1 MIKIGVLELQ
11 GNFESHHKI
20 LKKLGYDSV
29 GVKNSSDL
37 ECLDGLVLPGGES
50 TTMSLLIDSFNLRDS
65 LLDFSKN
72 KPILGTCAGLILMSK
87 NIENESKV
95 NPLGILD
102 ITIGRNA
109 YGRQIM
115 SKKEKINMEI
125 DSNLI
130 DFEVTLIRA
139 PKIKGVGN
147 EIQVLLEL
155 DDSPIAVYNGMHMGL
170 SFHPELNGVTLF
182 HDSLFRGSVNSNFQA
197 PAGNI
202 NAA

>member
-72 KPILGTCAGLILMSK
+72 KPILGTCAGLILMAK

-155 DDSPIAVYNGMHMGL
+155 DDSPIAIYNGMHMGL

>member
-20 LKKLGYDSV
+20 LKKLGYNSV
-29 GVKNSSDL
+29 SVKNSSDL

-72 KPILGTCAGLILMSK
+72 KPILGTCAGLILMAK

-102 ITIGRNA
+102 ITVDRNA

-115 SKKEKINMEI
+115 SKKEKISMKF
-125 DSNLI
+125 DSKLI

-155 DDSPIAVYNGMHMGL
+155 DDSPIAIYNGMHMGL

-182 HDSLFRGSVNSNFQA
+182 HDSLFGGSVNSNFQA
-197 PAGNI
+197 LGNI

>member
-1 MIKIGVLELQ
+1 VIKIGVLELQ

-20 LKKLGYDSV
+20 LNKLGYDSV
-29 GVKNSSDL
+29 GVKSSVDL

-72 KPILGTCAGLILMSK
+72 KPILGTCAGLILMAK

-102 ITIGRNA
+102 ITVDRNA

-115 SKKEKINMEI
+115 SKKEQISMKF
-125 DSNLI
+125 DSKLI
-130 DFEVTLIRA
+130 DFQVTLIRA

-155 DDSPIAVYNGMHMGL
+155 DDSPIAIYNGMHMGL

-182 HDSLFRGSVNSNFQA
+182 HDSLFRGLVNSNFQA
-197 PAGNI
+197 PGNI

>member
-29 GVKNSSDL
+29 GVKSSSDL

-65 LLDFSKN
+65 LLDFSKY
-72 KPILGTCAGLILMSK
+72 KPILGTCAGLILMAK

-102 ITIGRNA
+102 ITVNRNA

-115 SKKEKINMEI
+115 SKKEQINMKF
-125 DSNLI
+125 DSKLV

-139 PKIKGVGN
+139 PKIKEIGN
-147 EIQVLLEL
+147 EIQVLLDF

-170 SFHPELNGVTLF
+170 SFHPELNGVALF
-182 HDSLFRGSVNSNFQA
+182 HDSLFGGSVNSNFQVS
-197 PAGNI
+197 GNI

>member
-1 MIKIGVLELQ
+1 VIKIGVLELQ

-20 LKKLGYDSV
+20 LNKLGYDSV
-29 GVKNSSDL
+29 GVKNSNDL

-72 KPILGTCAGLILMSK
+72 KPILGTCAGLILMAK

-102 ITIGRNA
+102 ITVDRNA

-115 SKKEKINMEI
+115 SKKEQINMKF
-125 DSNLI
+125 DSKLI
-130 DFEVTLIRA
+130 DFQVSLIRA

-155 DDSPIAVYNGMHMGL
+155 DDSPIAIYNGMHMGL

-182 HDSLFRGSVNSNFQA
+182 HDSLFRGLVNSNFQV
-197 PAGNI
+197 PGNI

>member
-29 GVKNSSDL
+29 GVKNSNDL

-72 KPILGTCAGLILMSK
+72 KPILGTCAGLILMAK

-102 ITIGRNA
+102 ITVDRNA

-115 SKKEKINMEI
+115 SKKEQINMKF
-125 DSNLI
+125 DSKLI
-130 DFEVTLIRA
+130 DFQVTLIRA
-139 PKIKGVGN
+139 PKIKGVSN
-147 EIQVLLEL
+147 EIRVLLEL

-182 HDSLFRGSVNSNFQA
+182 HDSLFRGLVNSNFQA
-197 PAGNI
+197 PGNI

>member
-29 GVKNSSDL
+29 GVKSSSDL

-72 KPILGTCAGLILMSK
+72 KPILGTCAGLILMAK
-87 NIENESKV
+87 NIENEYKV
-95 NPLGILD
+95 NPLGIFD
-102 ITIGRNA
+102 VTVDRNA

-115 SKKEKINMEI
+115 SKKEQINMKF
-125 DSNLI
+125 DSKLV
-130 DFEVTLIRA
+130 DFEATLIRA
-139 PKIKGVGN
+139 PKIRQIGN

-155 DDSPIAVYNGMHMGL
+155 DDSPIAIYNGMHMGL
-170 SFHPELNGVTLF
+170 SFHPELNGVTIF
-182 HDSLFRGSVNSNFQA
+182 HDSLFRGTVNSKFQI
-197 PAGNI
+197 PGNI

>member
-29 GVKNSSDL
+29 GVKSSSDL

-65 LLDFSKN
+65 LLDFSIN
-72 KPILGTCAGLILMSK
+72 KPILGTCAGLILMAK

-102 ITIGRNA
+102 ITVDRNA

-115 SKKEKINMEI
+115 SKKEQIKMKF
-125 DSNLI
+125 DSKLI
-130 DFEVTLIRA
+130 DFQVSLIRA

-155 DDSPIAVYNGMHMGL
+155 DDSPIAIYNGMHMGL

-182 HDSLFRGSVNSNFQA
+182 HDSLFRGLVNSNFQVL
-197 PAGNI
+197 GNI

>member
-11 GNFESHHKI
+11 GNFELHHKI
-20 LKKLGYDSV
+20 LKNLGYDSV
-29 GVKNSSDL
+29 GVKSSSDL
-37 ECLDGLVLPGGES
+37 ECLEGLVLPGGES

-72 KPILGTCAGLILMSK
+72 KPILGTCAGLILMAK

-95 NPLGILD
+95 NPLGIFD
-102 ITIGRNA
+102 ITVDRNA

-115 SKKEKINMEI
+115 SKKEHINMKLN
-125 DSNLI
+125 SKLV

-139 PKIKGVGN
+139 PKII
-147 EIQVLLEL
+147 EIGDETQVLLNL

-182 HDSLFRGSVNSNFQA
+182 HDSLFGGSVNTNFQA
-197 PAGNI
+197 LGNI

>member
-72 KPILGTCAGLILMSK
+72 KPILGTCAGLILMAK

-115 SKKEKINMEI
+115 SKKEKINMEF

>member
-11 GNFESHHKI
+11 GNFELHHKI
-20 LKKLGYDSV
+20 LKNLGYDSV
-29 GVKNSSDL
+29 GVKSSSDL
-37 ECLDGLVLPGGES
+37 ECLEGLVLPGGES

-72 KPILGTCAGLILMSK
+72 KPILGTCAGLILMAK

-102 ITIGRNA
+102 ITVGRNA

-115 SKKEKINMEI
+115 SKKEKINMKF
-125 DSNLI
+125 DSKLI

-155 DDSPIAVYNGMHMGL
+155 DNFPIAIYNGMHMGL

-182 HDSLFRGSVNSNFQA
+182 HDSLFRGSVNPNFQA
-197 PAGNI
+197 PGNI

>member
-29 GVKNSSDL
+29 GVKSSSDL
-37 ECLDGLVLPGGES
+37 DCLDGLVLPGGES

-72 KPILGTCAGLILMSK
+72 KPILGTCAGLILMAK
-87 NIENESKV
+87 NIENELKV
-95 NPLGILD
+95 NPLGIFD
-102 ITIGRNA
+102 ITVDRNA

-115 SKKEKINMEI
+115 SKKEKINMKF
-125 DSNLI
+125 DSKLI

-139 PKIKGVGN
+139 PKIKGMGN

-155 DDSPIAVYNGMHMGL
+155 DDSPIAIYNGMHMGL

-182 HDSLFRGSVNSNFQA
+182 HDSLFGGSVSSNFQA
-197 PAGNI
+197 LGNI

>member
-29 GVKNSSDL
+29 GVKSSSDL

-72 KPILGTCAGLILMSK
+72 KPILGTCAGLILMAK

-102 ITIGRNA
+102 ITVDRNA

-115 SKKEKINMEI
+115 SKKEQINMKF
-125 DSNLI
+125 DSKLI
-130 DFEVTLIRA
+130 DFQVTLIRA

-155 DDSPIAVYNGMHMGL
+155 DDSPIAIYNGMHMGL

-182 HDSLFRGSVNSNFQA
+182 HDSLFRGLINSNFQA
-197 PAGNI
+197 SGNI

>member
-20 LKKLGYDSV
+20 LKKLGYNSV
-29 GVKNSSDL
+29 GVKSSNDL

-50 TTMSLLIDSFNLRDS
+50 TTISLLIDSFNLRDS

-72 KPILGTCAGLILMSK
+72 KPILGTCAGLILMAK
-87 NIENESKV
+87 NIKIESKV

-102 ITIGRNA
+102 INVDRNA

-115 SKKEKINMEI
+115 SKKEKIKMKFNSKLV
-125 DSNLI
+125 DL
-130 DFEVTLIRA
+130 EVTLIRA
-139 PKIKGVGN
+139 PKII
-147 EIQVLLEL
+147 EIGDETQVLLDL
-155 DDSPIAVYNGMHMGL
+155 NDSPIAVYNGMHMGL

-197 PAGNI
+197 PAGKI

>member
-65 LLDFSKN
+65 LLDFSRN
-72 KPILGTCAGLILMSK
+72 KPILGTCAGLILMAK
-87 NIENESKV
+87 NIENEPKV
-95 NPLGILD
+95 KPLGIFD
-102 ITIGRNA
+102 ITVDRNA

-115 SKKEKINMEI
+115 SKKEKISMKF
-125 DSNLI
+125 DSKLI

-155 DDSPIAVYNGMHMGL
+155 DDSPIAIYNGMHMGL

-182 HDSLFRGSVNSNFQA
+182 HDSLFGGSVNSNFQA
-197 PAGNI
+197 LGNI

>member
-29 GVKNSSDL
+29 GVRNSSDL

-72 KPILGTCAGLILMSK
+72 KPILGTCAGLILMAK

-95 NPLGILD
+95 KSLGILD
-102 ITIGRNA
+102 ITVDRNA

-115 SKKEKINMEI
+115 SKKEQINMKF
-125 DSNLI
+125 DSKLI
-130 DFEVTLIRA
+130 DFQVTLIRA

-147 EIQVLLEL
+147 EVQVLLEL
-155 DDSPIAVYNGMHMGL
+155 DDSPIAIYNGMHMGL

-182 HDSLFRGSVNSNFQA
+182 HDSLFRGLVNSNFQV
-197 PAGNI
+197 PGNI

>member
-20 LKKLGYDSV
+20 LKKLGYDSI
-29 GVKNSSDL
+29 GVKSSNDL

-72 KPILGTCAGLILMSK
+72 KPILGTCAGLILMAR
-87 NIENESKV
+87 NIENEYKV
-95 NPLGILD
+95 NPLGIFD
-102 ITIGRNA
+102 VTIDRNA

-115 SKKEKINMEI
+115 SKKEQINMKF
-125 DSNLI
+125 DSKLV
-130 DFEVTLIRA
+130 DFEATLIRA
-139 PKIKGVGN
+139 PKIRKIGN

-155 DDSPIAVYNGMHMGL
+155 DGSPIAIYNGMHMGL
-170 SFHPELNGVTLF
+170 SFHPELNGVTIF
-182 HDSLFRGSVNSNFQA
+182 HDSLFRGTVNSSFQIS
-197 PAGNI
+197 GNI

>member
-29 GVKNSSDL
+29 GVKSSSDL

-72 KPILGTCAGLILMSK
+72 KPILGTCAGLILMAK

-102 ITIGRNA
+102 ITVDRNA

-115 SKKEKINMEI
+115 SKKEQINMKF
-125 DSNLI
+125 DSKLI
-130 DFEVTLIRA
+130 DFQVTLIRA

-147 EIQVLLEL
+147 EIQVLLDL
-155 DDSPIAVYNGMHMGL
+155 DDSPIAIYNGMHMGL

-182 HDSLFRGSVNSNFQA
+182 HDSLFGGSVNSNFQA
-197 PAGNI
+197 LGNI

>member
-29 GVKNSSDL
+29 GVRNSSDL

-72 KPILGTCAGLILMSK
+72 KPILGTCAGLILMAK

-95 NPLGILD
+95 KSLGILD
-102 ITIGRNA
+102 ITVDRNA

-115 SKKEKINMEI
+115 SKKEHINMKF
-125 DSNLI
+125 DSKLI
-130 DFEVTLIRA
+130 DFQVTLIRA

-147 EIQVLLEL
+147 EVQVLLEL
-155 DDSPIAVYNGMHMGL
+155 DDSPIAIYNGMHMGL

-182 HDSLFRGSVNSNFQA
+182 HDSLFRGLVNSNFQA
-197 PAGNI
+197 PGNI

>member
-20 LKKLGYDSV
+20 LNKLGYDSV
-29 GVKNSSDL
+29 GVKNSNDL

-72 KPILGTCAGLILMSK
+72 KPILGTCAGLILMAK

-102 ITIGRNA
+102 ITVDRNA

-115 SKKEKINMEI
+115 SKKEQIKMKF
-125 DSNLI
+125 DSKLI
-130 DFEVTLIRA
+130 DFQVSLIRA

-155 DDSPIAVYNGMHMGL
+155 DDSPIAIYNGMHMGL

-182 HDSLFRGSVNSNFQA
+182 HDSLFRGLVNSNFQV
-197 PAGNI
+197 PGNI

>member
-20 LKKLGYDSV
+20 LKKLGYDSI
-29 GVKNSSDL
+29 GVKNSGDL

-72 KPILGTCAGLILMSK
+72 KPILGTCAGLILMAK

-102 ITIGRNA
+102 ITVDRNA

-115 SKKEKINMEI
+115 SKKEQINMKF
-125 DSNLI
+125 DSKLI
-130 DFEVTLIRA
+130 DFQVTLIRA

-155 DDSPIAVYNGMHMGL
+155 DDSPIAIYNGMHMGL
-170 SFHPELNGVTLF
+170 SFHPELNGITLF
-182 HDSLFRGSVNSNFQA
+182 HDSLFRGLVNSNFQA
-197 PAGNI
+197 PGNI

>member
-11 GNFESHHKI
+11 GNFESHHKT

-29 GVKNSSDL
+29 GVKSSSDL

-50 TTMSLLIDSFNLRDS
+50 TTISLLIDSFNLRDS
-65 LLDFSKN
+65 LLDFSKD
-72 KPILGTCAGLILMSK
+72 KPILGTCAGLILMAK
-87 NIENESKV
+87 NIKIESKV

-102 ITIGRNA
+102 INVDRNA

-115 SKKEKINMEI
+115 SKKEKIKMKFNSKLV
-125 DSNLI
+125 DL
-130 DFEVTLIRA
+130 EVTLIRA
-139 PKIKGVGN
+139 PKII
-147 EIQVLLEL
+147 EIGDETQVLLDL
-155 DDSPIAVYNGMHMGL
+155 NDSPIAVYNGMHMGL

-182 HDSLFRGSVNSNFQA
+182 HDSLFRGSVDSNFQA
-197 PAGNI
+197 PAGKI